1 MKLYKI
7 KDIFDLANA
16 TYNLKIDPKK
26 DKAETQA
33 IKRAIRREL
42 IKQGEKAPFEET
54 LEKATYL
61 INNLMKNYFMKKSAK
76 ANPSL
81 TLDADTF
88 AQMQQQGLPSNLTFE
103 QAEINCKLDFLIHL
117 LVGELNG
124 KQIYFERDDFKKAYT
139 EYRKHLDVN
148 GYPMPGYT
156 AAKSNLLDSQRYFK
170 QV

>member
-7 KDIFDLANA
+7 KDIFDLANT
-16 TYNLKIDPKK
+16 TYNLKLDPKK

-61 INNLMKNYFMKKSAK
+61 VNNLMKNYFMKKSAK

-81 TLDADTF
+81 TLDADAF

-103 QAEINCKLDFLIHL
+103 QAEINCKLDYLIHL
-117 LVGELNG
+117 LGDQNG
-124 KQIYFERDDFKKAYT
+124 KTTFFLREDFKEAYT

-156 AAKSNLLDSQRYFK
+156 TAKSNLQNSQKYFK
-170 QV
+170 QF

>member
-61 INNLMKNYFMKKSAK
+61 INNLMKPYFMKKSAK
-76 ANPSL
+76 ANPSF
-81 TLDADTF
+81 TLDADAF
-88 AQMQQQGLPSNLTFE
+88 AQMQQQGLPSNLTLE

-117 LVGELNG
+117 LGDQNG
-124 KQIYFERDDFKKAYT
+124 KQIFFARDDFKKAYT
-139 EYRKHLDVN
+139 DYRKHLDVN

-156 AAKSNLLDSQRYFK
+156 AAKSNLLNSQKYFK
-170 QV
+170 QL